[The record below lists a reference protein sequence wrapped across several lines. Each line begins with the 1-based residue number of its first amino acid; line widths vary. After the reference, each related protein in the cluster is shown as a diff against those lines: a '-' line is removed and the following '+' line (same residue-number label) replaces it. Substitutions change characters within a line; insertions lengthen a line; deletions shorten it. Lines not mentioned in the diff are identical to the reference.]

1 MGPYPADGFFGS
13 GQHKKFDATLA
24 MYHDQGLIPFKSLAF
39 ETGVNYT
46 AGLSIV
52 RTSPDHGTA
61 FSIAGKNE
69 ADATSMMSALY
80 AALGHCKSEIG
91 QLAICCF
98 KSQNRP
104 ANTILG
110 LWQIEESVEEL
121 SSNISP
127 EDLKT
132 IESYHP
138 NKQLEFLATRQLIR
152 QVCEKHQITYHGIE
166 KDEYG
171 KPHLMDSTYHIS
183 VSHAFPLVGCLIHKK
198 EPCGLDIEKPRPQLN
213 RIKNKFLSKEGAG
226 SLRRRFGTVV
236 FALECK
242 RSTI

>member
-1 MGPYPADGFFGS
+1 MLLQITEPS
-13 GQHKKFDATLA
+13 
-24 MYHDQGLIPFKSLAF
+24 
-39 ETGVNYT
+39 
-46 AGLSIV
+46 
-52 RTSPDHGTA
+52 
-61 FSIAGKNE
+61 
-69 ADATSMMSALY
+69 
-80 AALGHCKSEIG
+80 
-91 QLAICCF
+91 
-98 KSQNRP
+98 

-110 LWQIEESVEEL
+110 LWQIEESVQEL

-213 RIKNKFLSKEGAG
+213 RIKNKFLSKEELVRCGEDLELLCLHWSAKEALYKIYG
-226 SLRRRFGTVV
+226 RKQLIFAEELFVRSIEDQQLDCEVV
-236 FALECK
+236 TKDYHQSHTLAFF
-242 RSTI
+242 RQDGYFIVINV